1 MSDPATKTGPTIRVV
16 DPTGETMHKFE
27 NCIQYAVI
35 AQCPDGKIYCQGRF
49 FSPDTARDLLNVGLD
64 ELYLKGKIKSVVA
77 ELAQGVVVARE
88 GDVPNVVGR
97 INGVGK

>member
-1 MSDPATKTGPTIRVV
+1 MSDAPKTGPTIRVV
-16 DPTGETMHKFE
+16 APDGATMHKFVDA
-27 NCIQYAVI
+27 IQYAVI

-64 ELYLKGKIKSVVA
+64 ELYLKGKIKMVLM
-77 ELAQGVVVARE
+77 ELQQGVVAARE
-88 GDVPNVVGR
+88 GDVPNIVGR